1 MKIDGKFIREFFE
14 FGNGRVLHFD
24 PCYIFLKKLSDKEK
38 LLENLQSLSGKYIN
52 YDEKSGKIIPAK
64 NRDAKKHFAEIEE
77 VTAEIHEMQD
87 KLERLADCYNKLG
100 MDEPVYSRIN
110 SKKEQLEN
118 RRMKQIRNLNGAISI
133 VSQRLKKP
141 ANQVEDNPDVAKWRS
156 YLNATEEELANLPD
170 NEKIVKEINAIL
182 SPMN

>member
-1 MKIDGKFIREFFE
+1 MKIDGTFIREFFE

-24 PCYIFLKKLSDKEK
+24 PCYIFLARLREKEDMLEK
-38 LLENLQSLSGKYIN
+38 LQLSSGKFIT

-87 KLERLADCYNKLG
+87 KLEKLADCYNKLG
-100 MDEPVYSRIN
+100 MDEPVYARID
-110 SKKEQLEN
+110 SKREQLEN

-133 VSQRLKKP
+133 ASQRLKVP
-141 ANQVEDNPDVAKWRS
+141 ADQVEDNPDVAKWRS

-170 NEKIVKEINAIL
+170 NEKIVKEINEIL
-182 SPMN
+182 R

>member
-14 FGNGRVLHFD
+14 FGNGRMLHFD
-24 PCYIFLKKLSDKEK
+24 PCYKFLARLREKEDMLEK
-38 LLENLQSLSGKYIN
+38 LQLSSGKYIN

-87 KLERLADCYNKLG
+87 KLEKLADCYNKLG

-110 SKKEQLEN
+110 SKREQLEN

>member
-1 MKIDGKFIREFFE
+1 MKIDGTFIREFFF

-24 PCYIFLKKLSDKEK
+24 PCYIFLKKLQEKEDY
-38 LLENLQSLSGKYIN
+38 LEKMQLSSGKYIN

-87 KLERLADCYNKLG
+87 KLEKLADCYNKLG
-100 MDEPVYSRIN
+100 MDEPVYSRID
-110 SKKEQLEN
+110 SKRKQLEN

-133 VSQRLKKP
+133 VSQRLKVT
-141 ANQVEDNPDVAKWRS
+141 ADQVETNPDVAKWRS

-170 NEKIVKEINAIL
+170 NEAIVKEINEIL
-182 SPMN
+182 R